1 MTKTYNTNDLQM
13 AAFLKT
19 MGHEL
24 IEVDRSSQRATFCFE
39 DSDQLKEDALVWMN
53 DHEVS
58 MKPRTFSSTFRTLK
72 GFVAN

>member
-1 MTKTYNTNDLQM
+1 MTKTYDTNDLQM

-24 IEVDRSSQRATFCFE
+24 IEIDRSTQRATFCFE
-39 DSDQLKEDALVWMN
+39 ASPQLNEDVLVWMN
-53 DHEVS
+53 DHEIC